1 VKLVEPPS
9 CSSASAIVFIGKNKR
24 GHWVAQEQNGLYGGL
39 FVSRAQAVKYALFE
53 NGHHPETIVELSR
66 EIELDMA
73 GKLPSPRRQHR
84 ARRMTNRTAVS
95 QESQMVHPH
104 SVSGREQVV
113 DTMIGLTRL
122 SSLHRAIIAGSDSL
136 ELYLALR
143 RRGFVRVATT
153 TTRRIPK
160 GQHAVGLITGQNS
173 LRGIEAALGEISQFL
188 SASAAIA
195 VLIDSRESSF
205 CLRIRT
211 RLEQMGFRI
220 EAGVRCQQGL
230 VLSAYR
236 QGFAQMEN
244 AA

>member
-1 VKLVEPPS
+1 
-9 CSSASAIVFIGKNKR
+9 
-24 GHWVAQEQNGLYGGL
+24 
-39 FVSRAQAVKYALFE
+39 
-53 NGHHPETIVELSR
+53 
-66 EIELDMA
+66 
-73 GKLPSPRRQHR
+73 
-84 ARRMTNRTAVS
+84 
-95 QESQMVHPH
+95 MVQLH
-104 SVSGREQVV
+104 SIPNREQVI

-122 SSLHRAIIAGSDSL
+122 SNLHRTIVAGSGSL

-153 TTRRIPK
+153 ATCRIPK

-173 LRGIEAALGEISQFL
+173 LRAIDAALAEISQFL
-188 SASAAIA
+188 SASAVIA

-211 RLEQMGFRI
+211 KLEQMGFRI
-220 EAGVRCQQGL
+220 EAGVRCEQGL